1 MTADFG
7 YSTQTTVDQM
17 MYFDPYRMASFETGP
32 EALIG
37 HIFMSRPSLY
47 LSEENLKFLRSTTRT
62 AYFFNDPVARAALW
76 SISTGSPSRWI
87 PLIYKK
93 AKTYSVN
100 DMEIKATEKGGT
112 YFGHTIRYG
121 IHSEESKYG
130 GSFTID
136 FRNDK
141 DHSILWL
148 MYLWM
153 TYIHLISSER
163 NFTPNRQSIVNGVLD
178 YACSLYYIVTD
189 RSCSKIVYF
198 EKLLGVFPTKSPMSI
213 FSWNDDMIT
222 QDTISIDFNY
232 AFRADPMDFDILAD
246 FDYVSGLLSK
256 DGEASIGASI
266 LMDLGA
272 GAGASNEF
280 IRKDQMARI
289 PLIYKVYNSTK
300 NQYTFHL
307 GWSNSAGTGNTFV
320 ETGHAE
326 YTNCTLPTSELEID
340 QLQG

>member
-7 YSTQTTVDQM
+7 YSIQTTVDQI
-17 MYFDPYRMASFETGP
+17 MYFDPFRMASFETGP

-47 LSEENLKFLRSTTRT
+47 LSDNNLNFLRSTTRT

-76 SISTGSPSRWI
+76 SISSSSPSRWI

-100 DMEIKATEKGGT
+100 DMEIKTAEKGGT
-112 YFGHTIRYG
+112 YFGHTIKYG
-121 IHSEESKYG
+121 VHSEESKFG

-141 DHSILWL
+141 DHSILWM

-163 NFTPNRQSIVNGVLD
+163 NFTPNPRNIVNAVLD

-189 RSCSKIVYF
+189 RTCSKIVYF

-213 FSWNDDMIT
+213 FSWNDEMIT
-222 QDTISIDFNY
+222 QDTVSIDFNY

-246 FDYVSGLLSK
+246 FDYVSGILSDSGTATPGK
-256 DGEASIGASI
+256 STI
-266 LMDLGA
+266 MDLGA
-272 GAGASNEF
+272 GAGAGNEF
-280 IRKDQMARI
+280 IRKDQMAKTPI
-289 PLIYKVYNSTK
+289 IYKAYDSRSK
-300 NQYTFHL
+300 QSTFHL
-307 GWSNSAGTGNTFV
+307 GWTNNSGVGNKFT

-326 YTNCTLPTSELEID
+326 YTNCSLPTTELDIN
-340 QLQG
+340 QTQG